1 MSEKRPQTPDD
12 KVNTTSHLEDP
23 ESLMKEPL
31 EDVDYSGAVA
41 KSDPTEIA
49 LVRKLDMRIM
59 PTLWA
64 MYFMNYLDR
73 NAIAN
78 ARLNDLEKDLG
89 LEGTQYN
96 TCISILFV
104 GQVHQ
109 NLI

>member
-1 MSEKRPQTPDD
+1 MGIPD
-12 KVNTTSHLEDP
+12 VNTPPQEKVLSLHVEDHDI
-23 ESLMKEPL
+23 PL
-31 EDVDYSGAVA
+31 KDIEASNGDYAGALA
-41 KSDPTEIA
+41 KTDPVELA

-78 ARLNDLEKDLG
+78 ARLNKLESDLG
-89 LEGTQYN
+89 LVGSQYN

-104 GQVHQ
+104 G
-109 NLI
+109 